1 MPRNGKARPT
11 KEPPASTFLSLLS
24 GWVQQG
30 VESFFATQRVLI
42 DGAMRQN
49 GIAMKSLRESLSDP
63 EHSPLALFT
72 EMAVEGTSSFVEAQR
87 ILLKLAQ
94 QENDLIAGAV
104 KERVSANPAIAM
116 TELVHRSIG
125 TFIGMQEEFLKVSSQ
140 QTLGW
145 LDAVKARKY
154 FDNTH
159 AVDFAREGVDIFVR
173 AQKKFLD
180 VVAEETAKATSGKPH
195 PPSKATKT
203 EITKLAREATN
214 AFIEA
219 QKRLLDVLGQQM
231 SFNIKSATKVMD
243 AVSPG
248 RLLPMANFTGA
259 GVKNFVE
266 AEKTLLDSVV
276 KPRHAAKA
284 ARRRAHARRTMAA
297 TA

>member
-1 MPRNGKARPT
+1 MPRNGKARPP

-42 DGAMRQN
+42 DVAMRQN
-49 GIAMKSLRESLSDP
+49 AIAMKSLRESLSDP
-63 EHSPLALFT
+63 EHSPLALVT
-72 EMAVEGTSSFVEAQR
+72 ELAVEGTSSFVEAQR

-104 KERVSANPAIAM
+104 KERVSATPAIAM
-116 TELVHRSIG
+116 TDLVRRSVD

-140 QTLGW
+140 QTLRW

-154 FDNTH
+154 FDSNH

-180 VVAEETAKATSGKPH
+180 IVADETAKATSGKPH
-195 PPSKATKT
+195 PPSKAKKT
-203 EITKLAREATN
+203 EIAKLAREATN

-231 SFNIKSATKVMD
+231 SFNLKSATRVMETI
-243 AVSPG
+243 SPA

-259 GVKNFVE
+259 GVKSFVE

-276 KPRHAAKA
+276 KPRHPGKAAK
-284 ARRRAHARRTMAA
+284 RRAHPREAMAA